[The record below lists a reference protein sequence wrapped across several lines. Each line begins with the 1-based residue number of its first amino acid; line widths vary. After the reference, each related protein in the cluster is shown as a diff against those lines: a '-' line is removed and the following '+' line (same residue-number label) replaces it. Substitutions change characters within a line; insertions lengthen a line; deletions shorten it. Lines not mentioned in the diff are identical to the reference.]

1 MTSETQFY
9 NGVKGN
15 VIPGQRISKNKW
27 NLFSCLSR
35 ERRDGAQNTIFYY
48 LVIYG
53 EQVELYLAM
62 LKQELLLALCLGL
75 IHEGAQGIM

>member
-27 NLFSCLSR
+27 NLFSCLSS
-35 ERRDGAQNTIFYY
+35 ERRNGARNTIFYY
-48 LVIYG
+48 LIIYG
-53 EQVELYLAM
+53 EHIYLAM
-62 LKQELLLALCLGL
+62 LEQELLLALCLGL
-75 IHEGAQGIM
+75 IHEGAQDIM